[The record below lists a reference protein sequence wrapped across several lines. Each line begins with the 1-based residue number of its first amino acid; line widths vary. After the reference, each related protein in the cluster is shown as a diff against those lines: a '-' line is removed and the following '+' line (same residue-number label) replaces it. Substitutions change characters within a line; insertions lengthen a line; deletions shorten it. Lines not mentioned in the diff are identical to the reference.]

1 MTVEVFMVLLSI
13 LSIVTSLCTQ
23 GVKKFLTSMKK
34 NYAAN
39 IVVLVISIIVGGIG
53 TVVYYMYDGVAWTP
67 LNITIVFL
75 MMLANWLGAMLEYDK
90 IMQAITQIKSK

>member
-75 MMLANWLGAMLEYDK
+75 MMLANWLGAMLGYDK